1 MHNKEIIQL
10 DDSLLY
16 GQGSHKKCFLHP
28 HNKNL
33 CIKIA
38 YNEGGQK
45 DLIREINYIDVLKG
59 GIKII
64 VFYPNI
70 LEKLIQI

>member
-45 DLIREINYIDVLKG
+45 DLIREINYIDVLKS
-59 GIKII
+59 I

>member
-45 DLIREINYIDVLKG
+45 DLIREINYIDVLKS